1 MPPIDNWLVFDST
14 SDKNLPPVNPN
25 RWLDVIAANTESTD
39 KPAEVQKR
47 VELWKPDKIFLG
59 IDVTSSMSEQPLAG
73 MSQFSVNCAGNTE
86 SVTEGMK
93 VDTRSKLDQLKDVL
107 ASFVSSL
114 DDAAACEGRIFGLSV
129 NPSSHDAFFDSSKK
143 NAEQTG
149 ILFGDGKEVL
159 SRKQIAERIGKLR
172 PDGPAT
178 AVANAIN
185 ECRIDAEKNGSKRP
199 LLALWT
205 DGQENCGGSVCAE
218 IEKFA
223 EEFPDGRIV
232 VFGLDPTVKEQFD
245 CVGLKAYGDRFK
257 YVDARDPN
265 KSLEVLGK
273 MSNQEA
279 RGELVNKDVNGKLV
293 EEELRGKALPFNPNI
308 PTDGFYGEVFGELLR
323 KRNK

>member
-1 MPPIDNWLVFDST
+1 MPPMDDWLAFDST
-14 SDKNLPPVNPN
+14 SDKTLPQVNPN
-25 RWLDVIAANTESTD
+25 RWFEVVAANTDSSD
-39 KPAEVQKR
+39 KTAEIPR
-47 VELWKPDKIFLG
+47 RLETWKPDKIFLG

-73 MSQFSVNCAGNTE
+73 MSQFSVNCAGDRE
-86 SVTEGMK
+86 SLTEGMT
-93 VDTRSKLDQLKDVL
+93 VDSRSKLEQLKDVL
-107 ASFVSSL
+107 VSFVSSL

-129 NPSSHDAFFDSSKK
+129 NPSSHEAFFDSSKK

-149 ILFGDGKEVL
+149 IIFGDGKEVL
-159 SRKQIAERIGKLR
+159 SRKQIAERIRALK

-185 ECRIDAEKNGSKRP
+185 ECRKDAETTGSKRP

-205 DGQENCGGSVCAE
+205 DGQENCGGIVCAE

-223 EEFPDGRIV
+223 EEFPEGRIV

-245 CVGLKAYGDRFK
+245 CVGLKSLGDRFK
-257 YVDARDPN
+257 YVDAHDPN

-273 MSNQEA
+273 MTNQEA
-279 RGELVNKDVNGKLV
+279 RGELINKDVNGKLV
-293 EEELRGKALPFNPNI
+293 EEELRGNALPFKPSM
-308 PTDGFYGEVFGELLR
+308 PDGFYGEVFGELLR